1 MLYSV
6 KNTQANFH
14 VERRLIMKTYAI
26 KYLELAEKHA
36 EKVAKKWAK
45 DVQSNAK
52 TPTYKN
58 LDEQKII
65 YQCVS
70 FYQNFSKMFL
80 DEKITDDVLRY
91 FRSYAEDSYAMR
103 IPANETIYA
112 LILMRRHIW
121 LYADFQAI
129 FSTGIDQRQAL
140 DTLGRTILLFDYASY
155 EVTKEYQ
162 ELMKK
167 EKVKSDDIKKREHI

>member
-1 MLYSV
+1 
-6 KNTQANFH
+6 
-14 VERRLIMKTYAI
+14 MKTYAI
-26 KYLELAEKHA
+26 KYLELAENHA
-36 EKVAKKWAK
+36 EKMANRWVK
-45 DVQSNAK
+45 DVQNNAK
-52 TPTYKN
+52 TPTYKD
-58 LDEQKII
+58 LDEQRITS
-65 YQCVS
+65 QCVR

-91 FRSYAEDSYAMR
+91 FRSYAQESYAMG
-103 IPANETIYA
+103 IPANETLYA

-121 LYADFQAI
+121 LYAEFQTI
-129 FSTGIDQRQAL
+129 FSAGIDQRQAL

-167 EKVKSDDIKKREHI
+167 EKSKK

>member
-1 MLYSV
+1 
-6 KNTQANFH
+6 
-14 VERRLIMKTYAI
+14 MKTYAI
-26 KYLELAEKHA
+26 KYLDLAEKHA
-36 EKVAKKWAK
+36 NKIAVRWTK
-45 DVQSNAK
+45 DVKSNAK
-52 TPTYKN
+52 TPTYKS
-58 LDEQKII
+58 LKEEDII
-65 YQCVS
+65 YQCVR

-91 FRSYAEDSYAMR
+91 FRSYAQESYAMG
-103 IPANETIYA
+103 IPAKETIYA

-121 LYADFQAI
+121 LFAEFQAI
-129 FSTGIDQRQAL
+129 FNSGIDQMQAM

-167 EKVKSDDIKKREHI
+167 TKK

>member
-1 MLYSV
+1 
-6 KNTQANFH
+6 
-14 VERRLIMKTYAI
+14 MKTYAI

-36 EKVAKKWAK
+36 EKMANKWVK
-45 DVQSNAK
+45 DVQNNAK
-52 TPTYKN
+52 TPTYKD
-58 LDEQKII
+58 LDKQKITL
-65 YQCVS
+65 QCVR

-91 FRSYAEDSYAMR
+91 FRSYAQESYIMG
-103 IPANETIYA
+103 IPAKETIYA

-121 LYADFQAI
+121 LYAEFQAI
-129 FSTGIDQRQAL
+129 FSSGIDQRQAL
-140 DTLGRTILLFDYASY
+140 DTLGRTILLFDYAAY

-167 EKVKSDDIKKREHI
+167 EKSKK

>member
-1 MLYSV
+1 MI
-6 KNTQANFH
+6 
-14 VERRLIMKTYAI
+14 ERRLVMKTYAI

-36 EKVAKKWAK
+36 EKISARWAK
-45 DVQSNAK
+45 DVKNNAK
-52 TPTYKN
+52 TPTYKSLN
-58 LDEQKII
+58 EEDMMN
-65 YQCVS
+65 QCVR

-80 DEKITDDVLRY
+80 DEKITEDVLRY
-91 FRSYAEDSYAMR
+91 FRSYAQDSYAMG
-103 IPANETIYA
+103 IPAKETIYA

-121 LYADFQAI
+121 LYAEFQAI
-129 FSTGIDQRQAL
+129 FTSGISQMQAL

-167 EKVKSDDIKKREHI
+167 GKK

>member
-1 MLYSV
+1 
-6 KNTQANFH
+6 
-14 VERRLIMKTYAI
+14 MKTYAI

-36 EKVAKKWAK
+36 EKIAARWAK
-45 DVQSNAK
+45 DVKNNVK
-52 TPTYKN
+52 TPIYKS
-58 LDEQKII
+58 LDEEAII
-65 YQCVS
+65 CQCVR
-70 FYQNFSKMFL
+70 FYQNFSKMFI

-91 FRSYAEDSYAMR
+91 FRSYAQESYAMG

-121 LYADFQAI
+121 LYAEFQAI
-129 FSTGIDQRQAL
+129 FSSGIDQRQAL

-167 EKVKSDDIKKREHI
+167 EKSKK

>member
-1 MLYSV
+1 
-6 KNTQANFH
+6 
-14 VERRLIMKTYAI
+14 MKTYAI

-36 EKVAKKWAK
+36 EKMANAWAK
-45 DVQSNAK
+45 DVQNNAK

-58 LDEQKII
+58 LDEQRII
-65 YQCVS
+65 YQCVR

-91 FRSYAEDSYAMR
+91 FRSYAQESYAMG
-103 IPANETIYA
+103 IPAKETIYA

-121 LYADFQAI
+121 LYAEFQAI
-129 FSTGIDQRQAL
+129 FSSGINQRQAL
-140 DTLGRTILLFDYASY
+140 DTLGRTILLFDYAAY

-167 EKVKSDDIKKREHI
+167 EKSNK

>member
-1 MLYSV
+1 
-6 KNTQANFH
+6 
-14 VERRLIMKTYAI
+14 MKTYAI

-36 EKVAKKWAK
+36 EKMANRWVK
-45 DVQSNAK
+45 DVQNNAK
-52 TPTYKN
+52 TPTYKD
-58 LDEQKII
+58 LDKQKITF
-65 YQCVS
+65 QCVR

-91 FRSYAEDSYAMR
+91 FRSYAQESYAMS

-121 LYADFQAI
+121 LYAEFQAI
-129 FSTGIDQRQAL
+129 FSSGIDQRQAL
-140 DTLGRTILLFDYASY
+140 DTLGRTILLFDYAVY

-167 EKVKSDDIKKREHI
+167 EKSKKIMTL

>member
-1 MLYSV
+1 M
-6 KNTQANFH
+6 
-14 VERRLIMKTYAI
+14 VERRSGMKTYAI
-26 KYLELAEKHA
+26 KYLELAEQHA
-36 EKVAKKWAK
+36 EKIAARWLK
-45 DVQSNAK
+45 DVKNNVK

-58 LDEQKII
+58 LDEEAII
-65 YQCVS
+65 RQCVR

-80 DEKITDDVLRY
+80 DEKTTDDVLRY
-91 FRSYAEDSYAMR
+91 FRSYAQESYAMG

-121 LYADFQAI
+121 LYAEFQAI
-129 FSTGIDQRQAL
+129 FSSGIDQRQAL

-167 EKVKSDDIKKREHI
+167 GKSKN